1 MVGFYFSVKL
11 GFMTYTKTVL
21 KNGLRIITVPMKDN
35 QTVTVMT
42 LVETGSNYETK
53 DVNGISHF
61 LEHMCFKG
69 TTKRPTA
76 AHINNELDSLGSQSN
91 AFTGT
96 EYTGYW
102 AKAHHSKVN
111 NLLDVVSDVY
121 LNSTLPEKEIEK
133 EKGVII
139 EELNMYQDLPQVKVG
154 EIFGELLYGDQPAGR
169 PIIGT
174 RENIKKMTREDFV
187 KYRQAHYV
195 AKATTVV
202 VAGKIQEKKIIS
214 QIEKLFS
221 GISKGKKSGKEKVK
235 ESQKAPQAKVFFKE
249 TDQTHLVIGFRSF
262 DRYDKRNTELSILS
276 VILGGGMS
284 SRLFQKMREEL
295 GICYYV
301 RSGKDSSTTHG
312 SFNISA
318 GVSNT
323 RVSEAITGILDEVKK
338 IVKEAVPK
346 DELRKAKD
354 YMIGN
359 MFLGLESSD
368 SLADFFG
375 FQELMHD
382 KKILTSDDIVSK
394 IEKVA
399 AKDIQKV
406 AQEILK
412 NENLNLAIVGP
423 FKDSSEFLQLLKI

>member
-1 MVGFYFSVKL
+1 
-11 GFMTYTKTVL
+11 
-21 KNGLRIITVPMKDN
+21 
-35 QTVTVMT
+35 
-42 LVETGSNYETK
+42 
-53 DVNGISHF
+53 
-61 LEHMCFKG
+61 
-69 TTKRPTA
+69 
-76 AHINNELDSLGSQSN
+76 
-91 AFTGT
+91 
-96 EYTGYW
+96 
-102 AKAHHSKVN
+102 
-111 NLLDVVSDVY
+111 
-121 LNSTLPEKEIEK
+121 
-133 EKGVII
+133 
-139 EELNMYQDLPQVKVG
+139 
-154 EIFGELLYGDQPAGR
+154 
-169 PIIGT
+169 
-174 RENIKKMTREDFV
+174 
-187 KYRQAHYV
+187 
-195 AKATTVV
+195 
-202 VAGKIQEKKIIS
+202 
-214 QIEKLFS
+214 
-221 GISKGKKSGKEKVK
+221 
-235 ESQKAPQAKVFFKE
+235 
-249 TDQTHLVIGFRSF
+249 
-262 DRYDKRNTELSILS
+262 
-276 VILGGGMS
+276 
-284 SRLFQKMREEL
+284 MREEL
-295 GICYYV
+295 GICYYI